1 MKKLFIIIIG
11 AILLFVI
18 YILLLAGEVSAKSYT
33 WYEQRNM
40 SSIDKIINGG
50 DLTRYVD
57 CLRNEDTWSEPCVRT
72 RLTLALTESLEAV
85 QRLKEMNKYD
95 KAKEEIAWRFSGTPL
110 AEFIGMVMIKNVTV
124 EPTETEKRSY
134 CVDLLLNE

>member
-1 MKKLFIIIIG
+1 MKKLLIIIIG
-11 AILLFVI
+11 VILF
-18 YILLLAGEVSAKSYT
+18 LLAGQVSAKEYK

-85 QRLKEMNKYD
+85 QRLREMNKYD
-95 KAKEEIAWRFSGTPL
+95 EAKTDIAWRFSDTPL
-110 AEFIGMVMIKNVTV
+110 AEFIGTVMIKNVIV
-124 EPTETEKRSY
+124 EPTENEKKAW
-134 CVDLLLNE
+134 CFELLNK

>member
-1 MKKLFIIIIG
+1 MKKLLIIIIG
-11 AILLFVI
+11 VILF
-18 YILLLAGEVSAKSYT
+18 LLAGQVSAKEYK

-95 KAKEEIAWRFSGTPL
+95 KAKEEIAWRFSDTPL
-110 AEFIGMVMIKNVTV
+110 AEFIGTVIIKNVTI
-124 EPTETEKRSY
+124 EPTNKDKQQW
-134 CVDLLLNE
+134 CVDLLLNK